1 MDIVAFTDG
10 SCSKNGSHDATGSF
24 AVVWPNGQF
33 ESIGKKLVK
42 EPGFPITNNRAE
54 YMAAIVAIE
63 SVIEMD
69 PEYTRHMYI
78 YTDSMLLMNTVTK
91 WMENWEK
98 NDWKKKD
105 SDKKD
110 SKIKNLDLVKRLF
123 NLTRKRTVYWAHV
136 KAHSGLDDYFSRW
149 NVVVD
154 KLAQEVNKRE

>member
-1 MDIVAFTDG
+1 MDIVVFTDG
-10 SCSKNGSHDATGSF
+10 SCSKNGSHDATGAYSCVF
-24 AVVWPNGQF
+24 PNGQF
-33 ESIGKKLVK
+33 ESIGRKLIK

-69 PEYTRHMYI
+69 PAYTRHMYI
-78 YTDSMLLMNTVTK
+78 YTDSQLLINTVTL
-91 WMENWEK
+91 WMEKWEK
-98 NDWKKKD
+98 NDWK
-105 SDKKD
+105 KKD

-123 NLTRKRTVYWAHV
+123 NLTRKRTVYWAHI

-149 NVVVD
+149 NDVAD